1 MPPEGKQPDAK
12 AALFVVGANHRSAP
26 LALRDRLFF
35 DEAGHGDLLLRLK
48 KRGLTQAI
56 ALATCDRVEVQ
67 GAAPDPEA
75 AMRWVVEEIAR
86 GGGMEAASVDREF
99 YRLTGDKALR
109 HVLAVAASLDSLVI
123 GEPQVLG
130 QVKASHKLSETLGL
144 TGPEIDAALQAA
156 YGAAKR
162 VRSETRVAEGPVSLA
177 AAAAQIARDLHGD
190 LDGISYLVIGLGDM
204 GLLLAEH
211 FTTAGAKRM
220 VIAAA
225 SPARAEAAARPLGCN
240 HAGLDRL
247 GDLLAAADVAI
258 GAQGSGGFAVTTAM
272 ARQALAKRRRKPI
285 LLIDAAIPADL
296 EPGIDEVDGAFR
308 YDLDALER
316 LAMRGRSTREAA
328 SKDAWRIVDEEAE
341 AFRRGRAERA
351 AVPALSALRQRFE
364 AERGRLLAETPGMD
378 AAEATRL
385 LINRLLHDPS
395 EALRAIAAEGA
406 DREDFEALL
415 RRLFRLSGE
424 EEK

>member
-1 MPPEGKQPDAK
+1 MAGQQDTPGA

-35 DEAGHGDLLLRLK
+35 DEAGHAELLQRLK
-48 KRGLTQAI
+48 QRGLTQAI

-75 AMRWVVEEIAR
+75 AMQAVLEEIAR
-86 GGGMEAASVDREF
+86 GGGMEAAAVDGQF

-109 HVLAVAASLDSLVI
+109 HVLAVASSLDSLVI

-130 QVKASHKLSETLGL
+130 QVKAGHKLSETLGL
-144 TGPEIDAALQAA
+144 TGPELDTVLQAA

-177 AAAAQIARDLHGD
+177 AAAAQVARDLHGD
-190 LDGISYLVIGLGDM
+190 LEQISYLVIGLGDM

-211 FTTAGAKRM
+211 FMTAGARRM

-225 SPARAEAAARPLGCN
+225 SPARAEAAARPLNCN
-240 HAGLDRL
+240 HAGLDKL

-258 GAQGSGGFAVTTAM
+258 SAQGAGSFTLTAKDTRDAI
-272 ARQALAKRRRKPI
+272 ARRRRKPI
-285 LLIDAAIPADL
+285 LMIDAAIPADL
-296 EPGIDEVDGAFR
+296 APDIDDVDGAFR

-316 LAMRGRSTREAA
+316 LAMQGRSTREAA
-328 SKDAWRIVDEEAE
+328 ATDAWRIVDEELE
-341 AFRRGRAERA
+341 SFRRGRAERA

-385 LINRLLHDPS
+385 LVNRLLHDPS

-406 DREDFEALL
+406 GRADFEALL

-424 EEK
+424 EK